1 MEAQDLGKCVSKTGS
16 YDGTIHDDKVVNI
29 LTPSL
34 KTSFLGRV
42 IPPATRLVEMNLK
55 NSS

>member
-1 MEAQDLGKCVSKTGS
+1 MEAQDLGKSVSETGS
-16 YDGTIHDDKVVNI
+16 YDGTLHDDKVVSI

-34 KTSFLGRV
+34 KTSILGRV
-42 IPPATRLVEMNLK
+42 ILPATRLVEMNLK